1 MLGSI
6 CMKTF
11 SPKFILLTG
20 VALAV
25 PAIADRIARRVAGHG
40 YAAWTGEAPPR
51 NPATA
56 GVTWTQAIVW
66 TALAGALGGVARMAT
81 RKVLSSADLPA
92 EE

>member
-1 MLGSI
+1 
-6 CMKTF
+6 MKAFTPRF
-11 SPKFILLTG
+11 LILSA

-25 PAIADRIARRVAGHG
+25 PAVADRVARRVAGRG
-40 YAAWTGEAPPR
+40 YLALTGDSPPR
-51 NPATA
+51 NPATV

-81 RKVLSSADLPA
+81 RKALSGAGMPA